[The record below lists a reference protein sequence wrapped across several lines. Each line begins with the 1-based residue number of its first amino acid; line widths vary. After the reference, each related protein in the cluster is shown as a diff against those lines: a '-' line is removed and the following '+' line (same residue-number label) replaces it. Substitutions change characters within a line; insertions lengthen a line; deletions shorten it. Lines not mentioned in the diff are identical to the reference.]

1 MNLPAFSTLQVSLA
15 DHVAEIRLNRPDKSN
30 ALNDAMWQ
38 EIRQACDWL
47 DATPQ
52 ARVAILCGAGRNFC
66 AGIDLGMLASIQQR
80 IAHPD
85 GARSREAL
93 RRLILDLQDCLNS
106 LERCCK
112 PIISAIHGACVGG
125 GLDLVACCD
134 MRYASTDAVFSI
146 KEIDIGM
153 VADVGTL
160 QRLPRLIGE
169 GMTRELAYTGR
180 NVDSQEAERLGLI
193 NRQFT
198 TPDKLAYGVRQ
209 IAQAIA
215 AKSPLAIRGTKEVLN
230 YSRDHSVAEG
240 LNFVATWNST
250 ALLSADLQ
258 ECMAAQM
265 EKRLPQF
272 AD

>member
-1 MNLPAFSTLQVSLA
+1 
-15 DHVAEIRLNRPDKSN
+15 
-30 ALNDAMWQ
+30 
-38 EIRQACDWL
+38 
-47 DATPQ
+47 
-52 ARVAILCGAGRNFC
+52 
-66 AGIDLGMLASIQQR
+66 MLF
-80 IAHPD
+80 
-85 GARSREAL
+85 RS
-93 RRLILDLQDCLNS
+93 
-106 LERCCK
+106 
-112 PIISAIHGACVGG
+112 
-125 GLDLVACCD
+125 
-134 MRYASTDAVFSI
+134 VFSI

-180 NVDSQEAERLGLI
+180 NVDSNEAERLGLI
-193 NRQFT
+193 NRRFA
-198 TPDKLAYGVRQ
+198 TPDELESGVRQ

-250 ALLSADLQ
+250 ALLSSDLQ
-258 ECMAAQM
+258 ECMQAQM
-265 EKRLPQF
+265 EKRAPQF

>member
-1 MNLPAFSTLQVSLA
+1 MHLPAFTTLEISLA
-15 DHVAEIRLNRPDKSN
+15 DHVAEISLNRPDKSN

-52 ARVAILCGAGRNFC
+52 ARVAILRGAGRNFC
-66 AGIDLGMLASIQQR
+66 AGIDLAMLAGIQR
-80 IAHPD
+80 CIAHPD

-106 LERCCK
+106 LERCRK
-112 PIISAIHGACVGG
+112 PIVAAIHGACVGG

-134 MRYASTDAVFSI
+134 MRYASADAVFSI

-160 QRLPRLIGE
+160 QRLPHLIGE

-180 NVDSQEAERLGLI
+180 NVDSNEAERLGLI
-193 NRQFT
+193 NRRFA
-198 TPDKLAYGVRQ
+198 TPDELESGVRQ

-230 YSRDHSVAEG
+230 YSRDRSVAEG

-250 ALLSADLQ
+250 ALLSSDLQ
-258 ECMAAQM
+258 ECMQAQM
-265 EKRLPQF
+265 EKRAPQF

>member
-1 MNLPAFSTLQVSLA
+1 MQPPTFSTLEVSLT
-15 DHVAEIRLNRPDKSN
+15 DHVAEICLNRPDKSN

-38 EIRQACDWL
+38 EIRQACNWL

-52 ARVAILCGAGRNFC
+52 ARVGILRGAGRHFC

-106 LERCCK
+106 LERCRK
-112 PIISAIHGACVGG
+112 PIIAAIHGACLGG

-134 MRYASTDAVFSI
+134 MRYASADATWSI

-169 GMTRELAYTGR
+169 AMTRELAYTGR
-180 NVDSQEAERLGLI
+180 QVDSDEAERLGLI
-193 NRQFT
+193 NRRFA
-198 TPDKLAYGVRQ
+198 TPDELVQAVRQ
-209 IAQAIA
+209 IAQTIA

-240 LNFVATWNST
+240 LNFVATWNAT

-258 ECMAAQM
+258 ECMAAQI
-265 EKRLPQF
+265 EKRPPRF